1 MAQCLS
7 SVVLLWI
14 SLGTVLGAGF
24 LGVRPQSNGDC
35 RYDDINKAHF
45 SYDQNHCEGPMKWC
59 NVHQC
64 WSTCGSD
71 IRQSPINIQTAET
84 IREGFGDL
92 QFRNL
97 HLRVPANI
105 SNNGHSP
112 DFDCKV
118 ETDEALRLKKN
129 IILTNVPM
137 RGDKQY
143 IFAQLHIH
151 IGNETNGTSDS
162 NINDDEGSEHSI
174 DGQFYPMEAHLV
186 FYDSSFDNIGVAK
199 PVNDSLVVLGVMIK
213 VRDDDSEEENEEEED
228 KRENEEEEED
238 QEEPEQD
245 DKDLCSLEEGKMNE
259 KFYRK
264 HCYRKRTK
272 CKGRFAK
279 RLSDNMEHYF
289 EEIRNHDPVK
299 PDLEKSSDDDI
310 REYQCGD
317 HPDLDF
323 IYNNCM
329 KRSTYESRNY
339 REVESG
345 ISPLD
350 VLPCDQSF
358 YTYAGSLTTPPCY
371 ETVQWI
377 VFKCPITVSKKAYR
391 NLQLVQD
398 SNEDELKLLGVKRHI
413 MTNNTGIQ
421 VYRNHEN

>member
-1 MAQCLS
+1 
-7 SVVLLWI
+7 
-14 SLGTVLGAGF
+14 
-24 LGVRPQSNGDC
+24 
-35 RYDDINKAHF
+35 
-45 SYDQNHCEGPMKWC
+45 MKWC

-84 IREGFGDL
+84 IREGYGDL

-151 IGNETNGTSDS
+151 IGNETNCTSDS

-213 VRDDDSEEENEEEED
+213 SET
-228 KRENEEEEED
+228 
-238 QEEPEQD
+238 
-245 DKDLCSLEEGKMNE
+245 M
-259 KFYRK
+259 
-264 HCYRKRTK
+264 T
-272 CKGRFAK
+272 
-279 RLSDNMEHYF
+279 
-289 EEIRNHDPVK
+289 
-299 PDLEKSSDDDI
+299 
-310 REYQCGD
+310 
-317 HPDLDF
+317 
-323 IYNNCM
+323 
-329 KRSTYESRNY
+329 
-339 REVESG
+339 
-345 ISPLD
+345 
-350 VLPCDQSF
+350 
-358 YTYAGSLTTPPCY
+358 
-371 ETVQWI
+371 
-377 VFKCPITVSKKAYR
+377 
-391 NLQLVQD
+391 
-398 SNEDELKLLGVKRHI
+398 VKRKTKKRKTRGKTKRRKKTRKNPNKTI
-413 MTNNTGIQ
+413 KIFARWKK
-421 VYRNHEN
+421 VK